1 VWLVIGRR
9 NRLEEEDDK
18 QIWHDMWLALEEVA
32 EGGWMPGSIGRL
44 IELVV
49 QQDLQHNNQQE

>member
-1 VWLVIGRR
+1 MWLVIGRR

-44 IELVV
+44 V
-49 QQDLQHNNQQE
+49 